1 MSERNPLQQ
10 SRRLQHC
17 NDDFLADMREND
29 EDRWIMQRAVAVE
42 EKKRNVKIAKP
53 QQPKKFLRR

>member
-1 MSERNPLQQ
+1 
-10 SRRLQHC
+10 
-17 NDDFLADMREND
+17 MRDND

-42 EKKRNVKIAKP
+42 EKKRNLEIAKP